1 MKEERQYHFIGIG
14 GVGMSALAHILLQK
28 GHQVSGSDLKESS
41 VVESLKL
48 AGAKIQMGHC
58 ETNIQ
63 GKPVVIYST
72 AINESNPEFVRAK
85 SLGCTLMHRSDMLK
99 TLLDEKKALVV
110 TGSHGKTTVSSLLAY
125 TLKSCGLMPSY
136 VIGGFSDS
144 LKHNGCSGSGDWFVA
159 EGDES
164 DGSFLKMSPFG
175 GILTNVDFDHI
186 GYYWKDKEELLEAFK
201 TFTKQVKN
209 KNLFFYWGDDEWLSK
224 WKPEGVSYGFSKGC
238 ALRGSNLSIEDS
250 QCVFDITYKNVRYDD
265 IILNMVGEH
274 NVLNALGVFGLAVE
288 LGIEP
293 DEIRLAFESFGGARR
308 RFEWKGEEN
317 SITVYDDYA
326 HHPTEL
332 KAILNAVDIIAQGRR
347 VVIAFQPHR
356 PTRLKELV
364 DEFAQVFKGVK
375 NLVITDLYLAGEK
388 QIDGINSELLVRKIE
403 DSHLVVVPR
412 DRLVMHL
419 VEKLQPQDILLTLG
433 AGDITLVADE
443 VLQSLRGSLIR

>member
-1 MKEERQYHFIGIG
+1 MKKEKRYHFIGIG

-28 GHQVSGSDLKESS
+28 GYLVTGSDLKESS
-41 VVESLKL
+41 VVQSLKL

-58 ETNIQ
+58 ATNIEE
-63 GKPVVIYST
+63 KAIVVYST
-72 AINESNPEFVRAK
+72 AIKESNPEFVKAK
-85 SLGCTLMHRSDMLK
+85 SLGCTLMHRSELLK
-99 TLLDEKKALVV
+99 SLLDEKKSLVV
-110 TGSHGKTTVSSLLAY
+110 AGSHGKTTVSSLLAY
-125 TLKSCGLMPSY
+125 TLTYCGLMPSY

-144 LKHNGCSGSGDWFVA
+144 LKHNGNLGSGDWFVA

-164 DGSFLKMSPFG
+164 DGTFLKMSPFG

-201 TFTKQVKN
+201 TFIQQVKN
-209 KNLFFYWGDDEWLSK
+209 KSLFFYWGDDQWLSK
-224 WKPEGVSYGFSKGC
+224 WKPKGTSYGFSKEC

-265 IILNMVGEH
+265 IVLNMVGEH
-274 NVLNALGVFGLAVE
+274 NVLNALGVFGLAIE

-332 KAILNAVDIIAQGRR
+332 KAVLDAVNIIAQGRR
-347 VVIAFQPHR
+347 VVVAFQPHR

-364 DEFAQVFKGVK
+364 DDFAQVCKGLK
-375 NLVITDLYLAGEK
+375 NLVITDLYLAGEEP
-388 QIDGINSELLVRKIE
+388 IEGITSELLIQKMGHFDAGVIARDKLVA
-403 DSHLVVVPR
+403 HLI
-412 DRLVMHL
+412 
-419 VEKLQPQDILLTLG
+419 EKLQPQDILLTIG

>member
-1 MKEERQYHFIGIG
+1 MKEAKQYHFIGIG

-28 GHQVSGSDLKESS
+28 GYPVTGSDVRDSS
-41 VVESLKL
+41 VIQGLRS
-48 AGAKIQMGHC
+48 AGAKIQIGHS

-63 GKPVVIYST
+63 GSPIVVYST
-72 AINESNPEFVRAK
+72 AIKESNPEFVKAK
-85 SLGCTLMHRSDMLK
+85 SLGCTLIHRSEMLK
-99 TLLDEKKALVV
+99 GLLDEKKSLVV
-110 TGSHGKTTVSSLLAY
+110 AGSHGKTTVSSLLAY

-144 LKHNGCSGSGDWFVA
+144 LRHNGSFGSGDWFVA

-209 KNLFFYWGDDEWLSK
+209 KDLFFYWGDDEWLSK
-224 WKPEGVSYGFSKGC
+224 WNPEGVSYGFSKGC

-265 IILNMVGEH
+265 IILNMIGEH
-274 NVLNALGVFGLAVE
+274 NVLNALGVFGLAIE

-332 KAILNAVDIIAQGRR
+332 KAVLNAVDIIARGRR
-347 VVIAFQPHR
+347 VFIAFQPHR

-364 DEFAQVFKGVK
+364 DDFAEVFKGLK
-375 NLVITDLYLAGEK
+375 NVVITDLYLAGEEP
-388 QIDGINSELLVRKIE
+388 IEGITSELLIQKMNR
-403 DSHLVVVPR
+403 SGLVVVPR

-433 AGDITLVADE
+433 AGDITFVADE
-443 VLQSLRGSLIR
+443 VLLSLRGSLIR